1 MLNVYVL
8 PSFGSKTAVGFDV
21 STASSF
27 FGSETVTGFDLSLL
41 DFPESRFRFY
51 E

>member
-1 MLNVYVL
+1 MLNVYAL

-27 FGSETVTGFDLSLL
+27 GSETVVGFDLLLL
-41 DFPESRFRFY
+41 DLPESRFRFY
-51 E
+51 D